1 MASLPLE
8 SSVLKRPIHSPSLP
22 HRRGTAVE
30 IDTLELA
37 RRILHYVAMSTVGI
51 YEAKKNFSK
60 LLRRAAT
67 GEEIVITRSREPI
80 ARLVSIGSHEQRQI
94 GMDAGVFEVRED
106 FDEVAEAQIGEWI
119 QR

>member
-1 MASLPLE
+1 
-8 SSVLKRPIHSPSLP
+8 
-22 HRRGTAVE
+22 
-30 IDTLELA
+30 
-37 RRILHYVAMSTVGI
+37 MSTVGR

-80 ARLVSIGSHEQRQI
+80 ARLVSIGSQEQRRI

-119 QR
+119 QK

>member
-1 MASLPLE
+1 
-8 SSVLKRPIHSPSLP
+8 
-22 HRRGTAVE
+22 
-30 IDTLELA
+30 
-37 RRILHYVAMSTVGI
+37 MSTVGI

-80 ARLVSIGSHEQRQI
+80 ARLVSIGSYEQRQI